1 MLFVFWAIEATD
13 THSGYVIINAFP
25 LQQWLHER
33 TSVLRYTYFAL
44 PVLFV
49 FVTVNRH
56 HLVFGVT
63 IAVCP
68 LSLLA
73 V

>member
-1 MLFVFWAIEATD
+1 MLFACWVTEATD
-13 THSGYVIINAFP
+13 THLGYVIINAFP

-44 PVLFV
+44 LVLFV
-49 FVTVNRH
+49 FVTVNRR

-63 IAVCP
+63 YFIKIVYCFR
-68 LSLLA
+68 
-73 V
+73 